1 MTRKMLSFASEHL
14 IYVKPEVQVVEMNNE
29 CAILTGSQVEGDEVL
44 GGATMQNFGKWSVW
58 GD

>member
-1 MTRKMLSFASEHL
+1 MKKQNFINEE
-14 IYVKPEVQVVEMNNE
+14 YVKPEVQVVEMNNE